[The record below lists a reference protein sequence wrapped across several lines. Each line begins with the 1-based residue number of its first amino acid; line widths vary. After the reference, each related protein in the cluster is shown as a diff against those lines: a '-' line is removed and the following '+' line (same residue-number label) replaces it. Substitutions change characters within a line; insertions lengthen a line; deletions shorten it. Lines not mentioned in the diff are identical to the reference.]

1 MIEISAVVF
10 TKEQYNDGTFDRL
23 LLVYVYYYFSPHSN
37 HEVMFFNGWCYH
49 SCPNF
54 YRYASGH

>member
-23 LLVYVYYYFSPHSN
+23 LLVYVYNYFYLILI
-37 HEVMFFNGWCYH
+37 M
-49 SCPNF
+49 
-54 YRYASGH
+54 R